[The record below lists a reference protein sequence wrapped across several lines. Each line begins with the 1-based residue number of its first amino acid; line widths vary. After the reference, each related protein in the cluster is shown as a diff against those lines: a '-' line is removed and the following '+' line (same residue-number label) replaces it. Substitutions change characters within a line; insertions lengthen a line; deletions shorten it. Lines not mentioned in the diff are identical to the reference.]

1 MRLLPQTRGPLFLV
15 LNVLRA
21 LSILALVLVFSSTV
35 VTIVDDIKAVKA
47 DKAAS
52 TAAAPVYTCDYY
64 KGSTVPLQAG
74 GTFWSVLARV
84 FILGE
89 CILLALSEIGFPAAF
104 FANIIPMLGEEYGLG
119 CLGVLQALI
128 ASSVLAHHCRR
139 FAQVFA
145 WLLFIVA
152 MINVLV
158 GIFFRDK
165 AKQHRAM
172 SWENAAELT
181 PQTRA
186 AAAAWNIG
194 SSVHE
199 SVRDWRARNASAT
212 AARTEASRPSFYSQ
226 NTPAPTVAPT
236 AAPTPGPGRKRFSWD
251 TSPRWSG
258 FPWGRQKE
266 PPVISRPYETMP
278 SV

>member
-1 MRLLPQTRGPLFLV
+1 IMRLLPQTRGPLFLV

-186 AAAAWNIG
+186 AAAAWNI
-194 SSVHE
+194 
-199 SVRDWRARNASAT
+199 
-212 AARTEASRPSFYSQ
+212 
-226 NTPAPTVAPT
+226 
-236 AAPTPGPGRKRFSWD
+236 
-251 TSPRWSG
+251 
-258 FPWGRQKE
+258 
-266 PPVISRPYETMP
+266 
-278 SV
+278 